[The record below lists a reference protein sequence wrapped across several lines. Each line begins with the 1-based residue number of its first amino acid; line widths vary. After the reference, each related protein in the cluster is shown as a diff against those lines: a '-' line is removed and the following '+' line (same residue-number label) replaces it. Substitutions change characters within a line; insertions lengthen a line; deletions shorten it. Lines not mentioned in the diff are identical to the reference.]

1 MDGRFVAYYRV
12 STERQGES
20 KLGLEAQQ
28 KAVNDFLNG
37 GNWTVLDSFI
47 EVESGK
53 NDDRQ
58 QLAAAIKLAKK
69 HKAKLVIAKLDRLS
83 RDLAFVATLMKS
95 GVEFVCC
102 DNPHAN
108 KLTIHILAA
117 VAEDE
122 RERISHRTR
131 AALQA
136 AKARGQRLGTYGADV
151 LAPANKQAATERAR
165 ALEPVFSDMKA
176 RGLTIRAMV
185 AELNERQ
192 IATPA
197 GGQWHNVTVM
207 RVRRRLL
214 TK

>member
-1 MDGRFVAYYRV
+1 MEGKFVAYYRV

-28 KAVNDFLNG
+28 KSVTDFLNG
-37 GNWTVLDSFI
+37 GNWTVLGSFT

-58 QLAAAIKLAKK
+58 ELAKAIKLAKK

-83 RDLAFVATLMKS
+83 RDLAFIATLMKS

-122 RERISHRTR
+122 RERISIRTR
-131 AALQA
+131 DALQA
-136 AKARGQRLGTYGADV
+136 AK
-151 LAPANKQAATERAR
+151 
-165 ALEPVFSDMKA
+165 
-176 RGLTIRAMV
+176 
-185 AELNERQ
+185 
-192 IATPA
+192 
-197 GGQWHNVTVM
+197 
-207 RVRRRLL
+207 
-214 TK
+214 